1 MRSEYQMMT
10 FQGFQLTFL
19 DISAFIQVEQY
30 AEAMKGIYTTSI
42 NKKTL
47 DEAPFAYKPMKEII
61 SNIGD
66 TVDVISV
73 VQPMYN
79 FKAGG

>member
-1 MRSEYQMMT
+1 MMT
-10 FQGFQLTFL
+10 FQGFQLAFL

-47 DEAPFAYKPMKEII
+47 DEAPFSYKPMKEII
-61 SNIGD
+61 SNFLF
-66 TVDVISV
+66 SYFF
-73 VQPMYN
+73 MH
-79 FKAGG
+79 KA